1 MIDFDNVI
9 KAEKKEIQF
18 FAIELKK
25 LLERVKYIQETK
37 ITQDV
42 IDRLD
47 EPYMFVI
54 VGEVKSGKS
63 SFINALLDPGKIIC
77 KVAPAPMTDT
87 IQQIKYGLPEREEF
101 VSQFLRRIYQDNEI
115 LKEIAVVDTPGTNTI
130 IEHHQEI
137 TEKFIPVSD
146 LIIFVFEAKNPYRQ
160 SAWEFFDF
168 VKDEWKK
175 KVIFVLQQKDLM
187 DSNDLAINFNGVKD
201 YARKKN
207 IKDPVVFAVSAKE
220 EIEGQTQNSGF
231 LELRQYIKKHI
242 TNGKATFLKLEA
254 SVDTLSNINKKLA
267 QGMILRK
274 EQYDAD
280 LIFRHEIREILDKQE
295 IKTNYQTDILIENLV
310 AKYDNIAQKY
320 RNILGEKLGF
330 FSIITSS
337 VLSIFDKK
345 ENLSNWLKEF
355 TLDLEKDLKD
365 VIGKSINDGIKD
377 IAENIQMMA
386 KLVDAKLHNSKTILP
401 NDHHIFSDL
410 ADKRANILAELI
422 DTFYRFIHQ
431 EENFYNK
438 EMLTRDS
445 NVSPDLL
452 KGSGLAAIGIII
464 TALMHGIIFD
474 ITGGVLTT
482 IGIVFAGVG
491 IGLKRN
497 KILNGFTSELEK
509 GRNKIK
515 SEVAEKVKNYVIS
528 IKRRIDDNFAKLDS
542 FLENEEKEIRAI
554 SEKQSEIEN
563 QLIIIKNEL
572 ISKYI

>member
-1 MIDFDNVI
+1 MIDFDKEI

-25 LLERVKYIQETK
+25 LLERVKYTPETN

-42 IDRLD
+42 INRLN

-63 SFINALLDPGKIIC
+63 SFINALLDPGKMIC
-77 KVAPAPMTDT
+77 KVAPSPMTDT
-87 IQQIKYGLPEREEF
+87 IQQIVYGLPEREEF
-101 VSQFLRRIYQDNEI
+101 VSQFLKRIYQNNEI

-160 SAWEFFDF
+160 SAWEFFDY

-175 KVIFVLQQKDLM
+175 KVVFVLQQKDLM
-187 DSNDLAINFNGVKD
+187 NSEDLVINFNGVKD

-207 IKDPVVFAVSAKE
+207 ILDPVVFAVSAKD
-220 EIEGQTQNSGF
+220 EIEGQTQKSGF
-231 LELRQYIKKHI
+231 IELRQYIGQHI
-242 TNGKATFLKLEA
+242 TNGKATYLKLEA
-254 SVDTLSNINKKLA
+254 SVDTLLNINSKLY
-267 QGMILRK
+267 QGMIIRK
-274 EQYDAD
+274 EQYEAD
-280 LIFRHEIREILDKQE
+280 LVFRHEIREILDQQE
-295 IKTNYQTDILIENLV
+295 VKTNYQTEVLIENLV

-320 RNILGEKLGF
+320 KEILSNKLGF
-330 FSIITSS
+330 FSIISS
-337 VLSIFDKK
+337 SFLSIFDKK
-345 ENLSNWLKEF
+345 ENLSNWLKDYTSE
-355 TLDLEKDLKD
+355 LEKDLKD

-410 ADKRANILAELI
+410 ADKRANILSELI
-422 DTFYRFIHQ
+422 DTFYRFIHH

-438 EMLTRDS
+438 EMLTKDS

-452 KGSGLAAIGIII
+452 KGSGLAAIGIVI
-464 TALMHGIIFD
+464 TALMHGIVFD
-474 ITGGVLTT
+474 ITGGAITA
-482 IGIVFAGVG
+482 IGFIFAGVG

-515 SEVAEKVKNYVIS
+515 AEVAEKVKNYVIS
-528 IKRRIDDNFAKLDS
+528 IKRRIDDNFAKLDG
-542 FLENEEKEIRAI
+542 FLENEEREIKAI
-554 SEKQSEIEN
+554 NEKQDEIER
-563 QLIIIKNEL
+563 QFVTIKNDL
-572 ISKYI
+572 ISKYK

>member
-1 MIDFDNVI
+1 MIDFDKEI

-25 LLERVKYIQETK
+25 LLERVKYTPETN

-42 IDRLD
+42 ISRLD

-63 SFINALLDPGKIIC
+63 SFINALLDPGKTIC
-77 KVAPAPMTDT
+77 KVAPSPMTDT
-87 IQQIKYGLPEREEF
+87 IQQIVYGLPEREEF
-101 VSQFLRRIYQDNEI
+101 VSQFLKRIYQDNEI

-160 SAWEFFDF
+160 SAWEFFDY

-175 KVIFVLQQKDLM
+175 KVVFVLQQKDLM
-187 DSNDLAINFNGVKD
+187 NSEDLAINFNGVKD

-207 IKDPVVFAVSAKE
+207 IIDPVVFAVSAKD
-220 EIEGQTQNSGF
+220 EIEGQTNNSGF
-231 LELRQYIKKHI
+231 IELRQYIEKHI
-242 TNGKATFLKLEA
+242 TNGKATYLKLEA
-254 SVDTLSNINKKLA
+254 SVDTLLNINSKLC
-267 QGMILRK
+267 QGMIIRK
-274 EQYDAD
+274 EQYEAD
-280 LIFRHEIREILDKQE
+280 LIFRHEIRGILDQQE
-295 IKTNYQTDILIENLV
+295 IKTNYQTEVLIENLV
-310 AKYDNIAQKY
+310 AKYDNISQKY
-320 RNILGEKLGF
+320 KEILSDKLGF
-330 FSIITSS
+330 FSIISS
-337 VLSIFDKK
+337 SFLSIFDKK
-345 ENLSNWLKEF
+345 ENLSNWLREY
-355 TLDLEKDLKD
+355 TSELEKDLKD

-410 ADKRANILAELI
+410 ADKRANILSELI

-452 KGSGLAAIGIII
+452 KGSGLAAIGIVI
-464 TALMHGIIFD
+464 TALMHGVVFD
-474 ITGGVLTT
+474 ITGGAITA
-482 IGIVFAGVG
+482 IGFIFAGVG

-497 KILNGFTSELEK
+497 KILNGFISELEK

-515 SEVAEKVKNYVIS
+515 AEVAEKVKNYVIS
-528 IKRRIDDNFAKLDS
+528 IKRRIDDNFAKLDG
-542 FLENEEKEIRAI
+542 FLENEEREIKAI
-554 SEKQSEIEN
+554 NEKQNEIER
-563 QLIIIKNEL
+563 QFVTIKNDL
-572 ISKYI
+572 ISKYK

>member
-1 MIDFDNVI
+1 MIDFDNEI
-9 KAEKKEIQF
+9 KAEKKEIKF
-18 FAIELKK
+18 LALELKK
-25 LLERVKYIQETK
+25 LLERVKYSQETI
-37 ITQDV
+37 ITEEV
-42 IDRLD
+42 INRLD

-63 SFINALLDPGKIIC
+63 SFINALLDPKKSIC
-77 KVAPAPMTDT
+77 KVAPSPMTDT
-87 IQQIKYGLPEREEF
+87 IQQIVYGLPEREEF
-101 VSQFLRRIYQDNEI
+101 VSQFLKRIYQDNEI

-187 DSNDLAINFNGVKD
+187 NSEDLAINFNGVKD
-201 YARKKN
+201 FARKKN
-207 IKDPVVFAVSAKE
+207 ILDPVVFAVSAKS
-220 EIEGQTQNSGF
+220 EIEGQTEVSGF
-231 LELRQYIKKHI
+231 FELRQYIEKYI

-254 SVDTLSNINKKLA
+254 SVDTLLNINAKLTN
-267 QGMILRK
+267 GMVLRE
-274 EQYDAD
+274 EQYKSD
-280 LIFRHEIREILDKQE
+280 LVFRNEIKEILNQQE
-295 IKTNYQTDILIENLV
+295 NKTNYQTGVLVENLT
-310 AKYDNIAQKY
+310 AKYQNILQKY
-320 RNILGEKLGF
+320 KDLLSSRLGF
-330 FSIITSS
+330 FSIISS
-337 VLSIFDKK
+337 SFLSIFDKK

-355 TLDLEKDLKD
+355 TVELEKDLKD
-365 VIGKSINDGIKD
+365 AIGKSINDGIKD

-401 NDHHIFSDL
+401 QDHHIFSDL
-410 ADKRANILAELI
+410 ADKRANILSELI

-438 EMLTRDS
+438 EMFTKDS

-464 TALMHGIIFD
+464 TALMHGIVFD

-482 IGIVFAGVG
+482 IGFIFAGVG

-497 KILNGFTSELEK
+497 KILNAFISELEK

-515 SEVAEKVKNYVIS
+515 DEVAEKIKKYVIS
-528 IKRRIDDNFAKLDS
+528 IKGKIDDNFVKLDS
-542 FLENEEKEIRAI
+542 FLENEEREIKQINASQVEI
-554 SEKQSEIEN
+554 EKQFTS
-563 QLIIIKNEL
+563 IKNEL
-572 ISKYI
+572 ISKYK